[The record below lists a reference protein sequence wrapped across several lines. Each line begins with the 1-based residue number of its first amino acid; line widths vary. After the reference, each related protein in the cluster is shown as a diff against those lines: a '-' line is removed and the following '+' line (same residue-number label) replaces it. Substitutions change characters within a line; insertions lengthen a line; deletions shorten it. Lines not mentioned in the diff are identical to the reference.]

1 MQDGPTMPLDHYPL
15 IIGGKETDAASGQRF
30 ETVDPATGEALATV
44 ARADAADVDAAVRA
58 ARRALHDAWRPLPAV
73 ERARLLRT
81 VSDLLAARS
90 DELARLESLDS
101 GKPLTQA
108 RTDVAVAAR
117 YFEFY
122 AGVADKLLGET
133 IPISP
138 DLFAY
143 TVQEPYGV
151 TGHIVPWN
159 YPIQI
164 ASRTI
169 APALAAGNCCVL
181 KPAEE
186 TPLTAV
192 VLGRLALEAG
202 LPPGVLNVVPG
213 FGEEAG
219 AALTAHPG
227 VDYLVFT
234 GSPEVGRLVMR
245 SAAEHITPVGL
256 ELGGKSPHL
265 VLADAD
271 IDAAIPFIVRAL
283 IQNAGQTCSAGSR
296 VIVDRRI
303 EDDLVSALA
312 EAFGRVS
319 IGRGIDDPDLGPLVS
334 HQQLQRVLSYIER
347 GRTDGATLTVGGQ
360 RVDRDDLAAG
370 CFVAPTMFTDVQP
383 DQAVAQDEI
392 FGPVLSVLRFHDVAE
407 ALRIA
412 NATRFGLV
420 SAVWTRDIDR
430 ALWLAGQLESGQVFI
445 NTYGAGG
452 GVELPFGGW
461 KESGFGREKGL
472 HALHEYSQLKTVA
485 VRIRAPQA
493 PPQSGSAGTSQ
504 AESETEKAV

>member
-1 MQDGPTMPLDHYPL
+1 MDHYPL
-15 IIGGKETDAASGQRF
+15 VIGGKETDAASGRRF
-30 ETVDPATGEALATV
+30 ETVDPATGQALATV
-44 ARADAADVDAAVRA
+44 ARADAADVDAAVAA
-58 ARRALHDAWRPLPAV
+58 AREALRGAWRPMAPA
-73 ERARLLRT
+73 ERGRLLRAL
-81 VSDLLAARS
+81 SDLMSDRS
-90 DELARLESLDS
+90 EELARLESLDS

-108 RTDVAVAAR
+108 RTDVTVAAR

-122 AGVADKLLGET
+122 AGLADKLLGET

-143 TVQEPYGV
+143 TVREPYGV

-164 ASRTI
+164 ASRTV
-169 APALAAGNCCVL
+169 APALAVGNCCVL

-186 TPLTAV
+186 TPQTAV
-192 VLGRLALEAG
+192 LLGRLALEAG
-202 LPPGVLNVVPG
+202 FPPGVLNVVPG

-227 VDYLVFT
+227 VDHLAFT

-245 SAAEHITPVGL
+245 SAAEHITPVSL

-271 IDAAIPFIVRAL
+271 IDAAVPFIVRAL
-283 IQNAGQTCSAGSR
+283 VQNAGQTCSAGSR

-303 EDDLVSALA
+303 EGDLVDALA
-312 EAFGRVS
+312 DAFRRVS
-319 IGRGIDDPDLGPLVS
+319 IGRGIDDPDLGPLIS
-334 HQQLQRVLSYIER
+334 DQQLQRVLSYIER
-347 GRTDGATLTVGGQ
+347 GRADGGTLVVGGE
-360 RVDRDDLAAG
+360 RADRDDLAAG
-370 CFVAPTMFTDVQP
+370 AFVPPTMFTDVRA
-383 DQAVAQDEI
+383 DQAIAQDEI
-392 FGPVLSVLRFHDVAE
+392 FGPVLSVLRFDDVEE
-407 ALRIA
+407 AVRIA

-420 SAVWTRDIDR
+420 AAVWTRDIDR

-461 KESGFGREKGL
+461 KESGFGREKGVQ
-472 HALHEYSQLKTVA
+472 AVHEYSQVKTVA

-493 PPQSGSAGTSQ
+493 PPNPATETEPA
-504 AESETEKAV
+504 AESEAEKSA